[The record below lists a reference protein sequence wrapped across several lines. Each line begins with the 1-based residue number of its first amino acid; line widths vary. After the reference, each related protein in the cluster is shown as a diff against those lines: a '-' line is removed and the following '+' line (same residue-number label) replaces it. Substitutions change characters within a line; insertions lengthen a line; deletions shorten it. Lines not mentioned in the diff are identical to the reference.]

1 MTHFIRNAI
10 IIGATPMNWG
20 ALAVGYKI
28 LSWCSTNDLKADWIK
43 ISLFFLHFFTSCRR
57 KEDAMSASFRR
68 HDMRSTRPHEIQ
80 VIPQRPAE
88 LFVVLSSEHRP
99 STVTSAV
106 LGGPPC
112 PPCRSAAEAI
122 LGPCWQKLIAKTEIT
137 SERLLQSPSC
147 FHCGILRSLWS
158 LWKRRVWTKLSHWKS
173 FRIIETETIVS
184 FHLALAFPHQ
194 WAQRR

>member
-1 MTHFIRNAI
+1 MFNEWSKSRLNRN
-10 IIGATPMNWG
+10 
-20 ALAVGYKI
+20 L
-28 LSWCSTNDLKADWIK
+28 
-43 ISLFFLHFFTSCRR
+43 FTSCRR

-68 HDMRSTRPHEIQ
+68 HDMRSTRDPHEIQ

-88 LFVVLSSEHRP
+88 LFVVVSSEHRP
-99 STVTSAV
+99 IDRD
-106 LGGPPC
+106 LGS
-112 PPCRSAAEAI
+112 PPCRSAAEPLRQYWAHV
-122 LGPCWQKLIAKTEIT
+122 GRSSSQRQRSQVRD
-137 SERLLQSPSC
+137 SERLLSLQVVSIY

-158 LWKRRVWTKLSHWKS
+158 LWWKRRVWTKLSHWKS